1 MKHSSL
7 SDAATL
13 AGRLLIALLFVHEG
27 WIKLTHTA
35 ASMTYM
41 QNFGLPGWLLAP
53 ALVLELGGGLLL
65 IAGWGSR
72 PVALALAFFC
82 VVAAAIFHRNVADG
96 NQLLHFEKDLAIAGG
111 LLAHFAWGPGRFT
124 LPAAW
129 LPPGLR
135 VLAGL
140 PAESVKASG

>member
-1 MKHSSL
+1 MNHSTL

-13 AGRLLIALLFVHEG
+13 AGRLLLALLFIHEG
-27 WIKLTHTA
+27 WIKLTHIA
-35 ASMTYM
+35 PSMGYM
-41 QNFGLPGWLLAP
+41 QNFGLPGWLLYP

-65 IAGWGSR
+65 VAGWGSR
-72 PVALALAFFC
+72 PAALALAFFC
-82 VVAAAIFHRNVADG
+82 VVAAVIFHRNTADG

-129 LPPGLR
+129 LPPALR
-135 VLAGL
+135 GVAGL
-140 PAESVKASG
+140 PADSLKASG